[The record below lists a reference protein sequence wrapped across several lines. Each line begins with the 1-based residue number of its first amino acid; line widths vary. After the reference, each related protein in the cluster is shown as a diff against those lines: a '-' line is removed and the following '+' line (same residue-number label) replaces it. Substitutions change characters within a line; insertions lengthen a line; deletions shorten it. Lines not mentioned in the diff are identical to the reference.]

1 MGVKSLDNR
10 CFLRVKYNFGKINF
24 LSLEISKLLSLIFF
38 VYTMIVNQALYDRV
52 KARVMRNNPVHSAY
66 RSGLIVKEYKRQGG
80 RYSGPHPRATGLAR
94 WFRENWKSNTGR
106 YGYTAKSS
114 VYRPTKRITK
124 KTPATFSE
132 LTPRELVRAKREKA
146 AKGRVST
153 FLRGSTGRRSL

>member
-1 MGVKSLDNR
+1 MTIVISIGWEK
-10 CFLRVKYNFGKINF
+10 FL
-24 LSLEISKLLSLIFF
+24 LEGETKKLFEKNVI

-80 RYSGPHPRATGLAR
+80 RYSGPRPRTTGLAR

-124 KTPATFSE
+124 KTPVTFSE
-132 LTPRELVRAKREKA
+132 LTPRQLVRAKREKA

-153 FLRGSTGRRSL
+153 FLRGSSGRQNR